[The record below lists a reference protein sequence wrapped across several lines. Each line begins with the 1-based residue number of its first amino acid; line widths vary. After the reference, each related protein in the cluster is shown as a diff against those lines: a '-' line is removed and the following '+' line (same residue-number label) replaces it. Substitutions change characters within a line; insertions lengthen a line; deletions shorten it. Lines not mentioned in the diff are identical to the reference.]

1 MSPVHF
7 PNGLQH
13 LRPGAAHL
21 GPDQQGRGLL
31 HQQGDQE
38 HQQEQQVSQRYG
50 QSVSRK
56 YFYVS
61 NIFNVSYILISQI
74 FSMSQIFSL
83 LNNLIENGQ
92 KCGRCLQYSEQ
103 ENSAVVEDHS
113 EKCPGFSK

>member
-1 MSPVHF
+1 MLIITECSPVYF

-50 QSVSRK
+50 QSVS
-56 YFYVS
+56 VA
-61 NIFNVSYILISQI
+61 NILMY
-74 FSMSQIFSL
+74 
-83 LNNLIENGQ
+83 
-92 KCGRCLQYSEQ
+92 K
-103 ENSAVVEDHS
+103 
-113 EKCPGFSK
+113 